1 MKHASTAMKALAL
14 SFALSLAPINGV
26 WAQGNAV
33 KGTVVGD
40 DGPVIGATI
49 RVKGS
54 PNVAAVTDLDGN
66 FTINAPKGATLQIS
80 YLGYKNKEVKV
91 GAGHLDV
98 TLL

>member
-14 SFALSLAPINGV
+14 SFALSLAPINGA

-49 RVKGS
+49 RVKG
-54 PNVAAVTDLDGN
+54 
-66 FTINAPKGATLQIS
+66 FT
-80 YLGYKNKEVKV
+80 
-91 GAGHLDV
+91 
-98 TLL
+98 

>member
-14 SFALSLAPINGV
+14 SFALSLAPINGA

-49 RVKGS
+49 RVKVYLTWLQLPTLTVTSLSTPRKVPPCKS
-54 PNVAAVTDLDGN
+54 P
-66 FTINAPKGATLQIS
+66 I
-80 YLGYKNKEVKV
+80 
-91 GAGHLDV
+91 
-98 TLL
+98 